1 MRKLLTIA
9 LFFSILSSLGH
20 FYLAKRAYQLQ
31 VGEASASRICNIGEN
46 LSCDSTLL
54 SPYSAIFGIS
64 LSNFGLAFNLVLS
77 FLLCF
82 FILFGASDYW
92 KNISFYLAGGMALS
106 SIVMALISLA
116 NSLFCPICWT
126 LYLLSFLILAI
137 MFFVFKRELSQPV
150 SFILDIAKQKKSY
163 ILGASLLFISLF
175 FHINFVT
182 AFNIKSQKEILDAV
196 FNDWQYE
203 TAIEIEPAFLLQRGT
218 KGSKMVIVEFV
229 DFLCPACKKMQPA
242 LKDFLTHFPDVIF
255 QFYVYPLDGVCNPS
269 IDFVRSGLS
278 CELSQAIVCAS
289 KQGQGWPAHDFFF
302 EKQNHFLENDGDE
315 NQIKALF
322 EDLLIQANIDKQ
334 EFEFCMKE
342 PSSLEKVK
350 QSALAGDKVHIQGTP
365 SFFINGKKVRSHSS
379 KLLILKRAYEYLKKE
394 P

>member
-1 MRKLLTIA
+1 MGKLLVIA
-9 LFFSILSSLGH
+9 LFLSVLSSLGH

-46 LSCDSTLL
+46 LNCDSALL
-54 SPYSAIFGIS
+54 SPYADIFGIS

-82 FILFGASDYW
+82 FVLFGASDYW
-92 KNISFYLAGGMALS
+92 KNISFYLAGGIAFS
-106 SIVMALISLA
+106 SIVMAVISLA
-116 NSLFCPICWT
+116 NSLFCPVCWT
-126 LYLLSFLILAI
+126 LYLFSFLTLAI
-137 MFFVFKRELSQPV
+137 MFFVFKRDLSPPV
-150 SFILDIAKQKKSY
+150 SFILESAKQKKSY

-182 AFNIKSQKEILDAV
+182 AFDIKSQKESLEAV

-203 TAIEIEPAFLLQRGT
+203 TAIKIEPAFLLQKGT
-218 KGSKMVIVEFV
+218 KESKMVLVEFV
-229 DFLCPACKKMQPA
+229 DFLCPACKRMQPA
-242 LKDFLTHFPDVIF
+242 LKNFLTRFPDVVF

-278 CELSQAIVCAS
+278 CKLSQTVVCANR
-289 KQGQGWPAHDFFF
+289 QGKGWPAHDFIF
-302 EKQNHFLENDGDE
+302 EKQNRFLESEGNEDK
-315 NQIKALF
+315 IKALF
-322 EDLLIQANIDKQ
+322 EDLLTQADINKQ
-334 EFEFCMKE
+334 EFELCMKE

-350 QSALAGDKVHIQGTP
+350 QSALVGDKARVQGTP
-365 SFFINGKKVRSHSS
+365 SFFINGKKVHPHSS